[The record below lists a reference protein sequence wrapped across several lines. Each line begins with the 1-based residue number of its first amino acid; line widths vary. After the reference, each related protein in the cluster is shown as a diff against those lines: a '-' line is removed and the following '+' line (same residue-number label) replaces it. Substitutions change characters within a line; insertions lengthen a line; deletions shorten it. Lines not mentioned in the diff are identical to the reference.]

1 MTGRI
6 AIVKVRKE
14 PHYRRQAIES
24 GLLRCGYALH
34 TKWPHLISKKD
45 LLVLWNRK
53 AGAEETEAEDWEHR
67 GGSVIVMENGYLQK
81 VDKTMYAISVGQHN
95 GAGWFP
101 IGNEDRFS
109 ALGFEVKPW
118 HTGGEYVLVCA
129 QRGIG
134 SKLMASPPGWAEKA
148 AKKIQNTHPVKVRSH
163 PGNFVAKVPLADDL
177 KEARSC
183 AIWSSGAGVRALV
196 EGVPALFDAPHWV
209 CEYGASYLFGAN
221 GIVGVPKATKPNLEA
236 PLTHD
241 ARRLVALHHMS
252 HGQWTVNEIASG
264 EPFARILEGLK

>member
-1 MTGRI
+1 MSRI
-6 AIVKVRKE
+6 AIVKIRKE

-34 TKWPHLISKKD
+34 DKWPHNWRIDKDD

-53 AGAEETEAEDWEHR
+53 KGAEEAEAEDWERR

-101 IGNEDRFS
+101 VGNEDRFS
-109 ALGFEVKPW
+109 ALGFEMKPVRLEV
-118 HTGGEYVLVCA
+118 GGHVLVCA

-134 SKLMASPPGWAEKA
+134 SKLMASPPGWD
-148 AKKIQNTHPVKVRSH
+148 KKSADQLRKRFLVPVRVRVH
-163 PGNFVAKVPLADDL
+163 PGNFAPKVPLVKDL
-177 KEARSC
+177 EDVGLC
-183 AIWSSGAGVRALV
+183 VIWSSGAGVRALV
-196 EGVPALFDAPHWV
+196 EGVPVEFQAPHWI
-209 CEYGASYLFGAN
+209 CEQMNSWLRGGPFN
-221 GIVGVPKATKPNLEA
+221 F
-236 PLTHD
+236 D
-241 ARRLVALHHMS
+241 QARKQALHRMS
-252 HGQWTVNEIASG
+252 HGQWNVAEITTG

>member
-6 AIVKVRKE
+6 AVIKVRKE

-34 TKWPHLISKKD
+34 ARWTHLISKQD

-53 AGAEETEAEDWEHR
+53 AGAEEAEAEDWERR
-67 GGSVIVMENGYLQK
+67 GGTVIVMENGYLQK

-101 IGNEDRFS
+101 VGGEDRFS
-109 ALGFEVKPW
+109 ALGFEVKPVRLEL
-118 HTGGEYVLVCA
+118 GGHVLVCA

-134 SKLMASPPGWAEKA
+134 SKLMASPPGWERKA
-148 AKKIQNTHPVKVRSH
+148 ADKLHKRFLVPVRVRPH
-163 PGNFVAKVPLADDL
+163 PGNFAPKVPLVKDL
-177 KEARSC
+177 EGAGLC
-183 AIWSSGAGVRALV
+183 VIWSSGAGVRALV
-196 EGVPALFDAPHWV
+196 EGVPVEYQAPHWV
-209 CEYGASYLFGAN
+209 CEQACVRHRGTLSFGQ
-221 GIVGVPKATKPNLEA
+221 
-236 PLTHD
+236 
-241 ARRLVALHHMS
+241 ARKEALHRMS
-252 HGQWTVNEIASG
+252 HGQWAVNEITSG